1 MADYTQS
8 LPGIG
13 AYWAGQR
20 ERQDQEQNQAKL
32 MELQQAL
39 KIKEQEAAFSQ
50 QSNPLKLEEMSLRN
64 QGLQAGLPGIMAD
77 VEGKQL
83 GVAKTKATQ
92 DSSIEA
98 TNAENI
104 FKTDATKAKKVGA
117 MAEAFTQFGPLLK
130 QLPDAPGARANVLR
144 TLMGQSGYSLDT
156 PEGQAFAK
164 ILEST
169 PSAQLPDTLISMGEQ
184 LIKMTGP
191 YIQATS
197 VANIN
202 KDAQKEIAADNRA
215 AQIQMNNDQINAGK
229 YAKKDQDRSFEQE
242 VEGAVNKAKTARDK
256 HATLVRASVVAEQG
270 GNTSLAFKYKQQ
282 AEAIRPQAEA
292 EINTRAPGADLG
304 ALGVKT
310 TTPPSIAPPGAK
322 PQAPA
327 TGRITVVSPDGK
339 RGSIPADQ
347 LEQAMK
353 QGYKKVQ

>member
-39 KIKEQEAAFSQ
+39 KIKEQEAAFAQ

-92 DSSIEA
+92 DSSIKA

-104 FKTDATKAKKVGA
+104 FKADATKAKRVGA

-202 KDAQKEIAADNRA
+202 KEAQKEIAADNRA
-215 AQIQMNNDQINAGK
+215 AQIKMNNDRIQSSERKAASKQQIQDDAKELISQVQAGK
-229 YAKKDQDRSFEQE
+229 LTFEKAATTYKVKALLEKDPTLKQEYEGVAAQFEQANLNAKNATAQGKPDMS
-242 VEGAVNKAKTARDK
+242 GAGI
-256 HATLVRASVVAEQG
+256 ATQTVTPALG
-270 GNTSLAFKYKQQ
+270 GGAAPAAPKKNSLADVQKMY
-282 AEAIRPQAEA
+282 
-292 EINTRAPGADLG
+292 PG
-304 ALGVKT
+304 
-310 TTPPSIAPPGAK
+310 
-322 PQAPA
+322 
-327 TGRITVVSPDGK
+327 
-339 RGSIPADQ
+339 IPADK
-347 LEQAMK
+347 LREA
-353 QGYKKVQ
+353 YKKKFGVDLQ

>member
-32 MELQQAL
+32 MELQQL
-39 KIKEQEAAFSQ
+39 IKSREQEAAVAQ
-50 QSNPLKLEEMSLRN
+50 QKLPFELEKLRLDNEQAQVQMPGFTADAQGKVLKTDRER
-64 QGLQAGLPGIMAD
+64 
-77 VEGKQL
+77 
-83 GVAKTKATQ
+83 ATQ
-92 DSSIEA
+92 DSSIKA

-104 FKTDATKAKKVGA
+104 FKTDSNKAKKVGA

-130 QLPDAPGARANVLR
+130 QLPDAPGARANALR

-215 AQIQMNNDQINAGK
+215 AQIQMNNDRINASNQRAVSKGQSTANDIVSKVQAGK
-229 YAKKDQDRSFEQE
+229 LSYEKAATAFEVMSSMEEDPEKKQQYAEMAKKFEQANLNAKNATAQGKPDMS
-242 VEGAVNKAKTARDK
+242 GAGI
-256 HATLVRASVVAEQG
+256 ATQTVTPALG
-270 GNTSLAFKYKQQ
+270 GGAAPAAPKKNSLADVQKMY
-282 AEAIRPQAEA
+282 
-292 EINTRAPGADLG
+292 PG
-304 ALGVKT
+304 
-310 TTPPSIAPPGAK
+310 
-322 PQAPA
+322 
-327 TGRITVVSPDGK
+327 
-339 RGSIPADQ
+339 IPADK
-347 LEQAMK
+347 LKDA
-353 QGYKKVQ
+353 YKKKFGVDLQ